1 MKPVRIPGLAV
12 LTAALLLVALFI
24 LTEAKAQNT
33 SKVVFV
39 SAKQLQSDIHKAPEP
54 TPGVSTINLAET
66 PEYLA
71 LAARRT
77 KPGLAEVHKNMI
89 DVWYV
94 IEGGGTLVTGGSL
107 VEPSETGPAELRGK
121 GVSGGEDRKITKG
134 DIVTIPAGVPHW
146 VSKVDGKELVYLVV
160 KVPSA
165 K

>member
-1 MKPVRIPGLAV
+1 MKSTKMLAGGLCALGMVTFAV
-12 LTAALLLVALFI
+12 AH
-24 LTEAKAQNT
+24 AQNP

-39 SAKQLQSDIHKAPEP
+39 SAKQLQSDIRKAPQAS
-54 TPGVSTINLAET
+54 PGVSTINLVET

-94 IEGGGTLVTGGSL
+94 IDGEGTLVTGGSL
-107 VEPSETGPAELRGK
+107 VDTSETGPGELRGK
-121 GVSGGEDRKITKG
+121 SVSGGEDRKIAKG

-146 VSKVDGKELVYLVV
+146 LSKVDGQEFVYLVV

>member
-1 MKPVRIPGLAV
+1 MKSTKMLAS
-12 LTAALLLVALFI
+12 ALFTVGM
-24 LTEAKAQNT
+24 LMFAAARAQNA
-33 SKVVFV
+33 SKVVFI
-39 SAKQLQSDIHKAPEP
+39 SAKQLQSDIRKAPQAA
-54 TPGVSTINLAET
+54 PGVSTINLTET
-66 PEYLA
+66 PEYSA

-94 IEGGGTLVTGGSL
+94 IDGGGTLVTGGSL
-107 VEPSETGPAELRGK
+107 ADTSETGPGEVRGK
-121 GVSGGEDRKITKG
+121 SVSGGEDRKIAKG

-146 VSKVDGKELVYLVV
+146 LSKVDGQEVVYLVV

>member
-1 MKPVRIPGLAV
+1 MKAMKIPGVALLAV
-12 LTAALLLVALFI
+12 AIFMLAQAR
-24 LTEAKAQNT
+24 AQNA

-39 SAKQLQSDIHKAPEP
+39 SAKQLQSDIHKAPEA
-54 TPGVSTINLAET
+54 TPGVSIINLSET
-66 PEYLA
+66 PAYSA
-71 LAARRT
+71 LVARRT
-77 KPGLAEVHKNMI
+77 KTGLAEVHKSMI

-107 VEPSETGPAELRGK
+107 VETSETAPGELRGK
-121 GVSGGEDRKITKG
+121 SVSGGEDREIAKG

-146 VSKVDGKELVYLVV
+146 VRKIDGQQIVYLVV

>member
-1 MKPVRIPGLAV
+1 MKSIRMLA
-12 LTAALLLVALFI
+12 VALFA
-24 LTEAKAQNT
+24 LGLFMFAVARAQNA

-39 SAKQLQSDIHKAPEP
+39 SAKQLQSDIRKAPQT
-54 TPGVSTINLAET
+54 TPGVSIINLAET

-107 VEPSETGPAELRGK
+107 VGTTETAPGELRGPS
-121 GVSGGEDRKITKG
+121 VSAGEDRKIAKG

-146 VSKVDGKELVYLVV
+146 VSKVDGAQIVYLVV
-160 KVPSA
+160 KVPSP